1 MSVLQGSVYEASLVS
16 DSDLSAATVTCT
28 VTAPD
33 GTTPTLPAPTITST
47 VATLPIPATIV
58 GTYLL
63 VWSSSGT
70 VNGAQQDQFTC
81 VPAEADLISLPD
93 LKDQL
98 RITATD
104 SREDTQLRAWLR
116 AATNVVENITGPLR
130 VRTVVDVFNGGVA
143 QIVLSDFWVTSI
155 TSVVEH
161 YGSQSYSLTEQPL
174 GASSTSYGYTWDRD
188 SNLLTRRNGSGTATF
203 FAPGMNSVVVTYR
216 AGFPVMPDDIQMA
229 TTELI
234 RHWRNRARP
243 YQSGPYSSSQNDDNV
258 AMAPNYLVP
267 NAVMEILEPR
277 RRPPSIY

>member
-1 MSVLQGSVYEASLVS
+1 MSVLQGSVYTAQLVS
-16 DSDLSAATVTCT
+16 ETDLSGATVTCM

-33 GTTPTLPAPTITST
+33 GTTTPAGVPTVVGKIASVPI
-47 VATLPIPATIV
+47 VAVSA

-63 VWSSSGT
+63 VWSVSGP
-70 VNGAQQDQFTC
+70 VNGTQQDQFTA
-81 VPAEADLISLPD
+81 VPAEVDLISLPD

-130 VRTVVDVFNGGVA
+130 VRPVVDVFNGGTA
-143 QIVLSDFWVTSI
+143 QIVLSDFWVNSI

-161 YGSQSYSLTEQPL
+161 YGSQSYALTEQPL
-174 GASSTSYGYTWDRD
+174 GATTTSYGYTWDRD
-188 SNLLTRRNGSGTATF
+188 SNLLTRRDGSGNATF

-243 YQSGPYSSSQNDDNV
+243 YSSGPYSSGQGDDDV
-258 AMAPNYLVP
+258 AMAPTYLVP